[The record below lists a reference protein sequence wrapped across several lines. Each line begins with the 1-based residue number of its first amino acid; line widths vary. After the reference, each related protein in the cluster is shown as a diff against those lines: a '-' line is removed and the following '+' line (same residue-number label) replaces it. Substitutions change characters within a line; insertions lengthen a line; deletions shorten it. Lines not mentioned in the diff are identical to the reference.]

1 MDLRPI
7 IHSLFNQSEY
17 PCFDAARVRQLC
29 ASLAS
34 QGGNSMARKVGQI
47 IARGDRRWLIRVYL
61 GRDHETKKRNYHNR
75 TIHGSMREA
84 QAYLTRKM
92 RERDLGRDLEGA
104 KITLNEYLDRWLK
117 TAVGPRVRPK
127 TFQDY
132 QGMLHRYV
140 RPILGERIL
149 AALRPLDLQ
158 AMYQHMTERGL
169 SARTIR
175 YAHVLMK
182 GAMQQAVRW
191 RLLLENPA
199 DGLKVPQQVRNE
211 MRSLTV
217 EQARVLLKA
226 AEGTKYGPV
235 LAVALTTGMRPSEYL
250 GLKWQDI
257 DWARQTVS
265 VVRSIRRLN
274 GKWCFSDTKRLRSRR
289 PIKLQNWIV
298 SLLHDLHT
306 KVSAQDLYPEARDLI
321 FRTPSGQ
328 PISADYLAKH
338 FRSILDI
345 AGVPR
350 MRLYDLRHSAAT
362 IALAAGVSPKVVS
375 EQLGHASTAFTLD
388 TYAHVL
394 PHMQDEAAAR
404 VEAMLFRQTA

>member
-1 MDLRPI
+1 
-7 IHSLFNQSEY
+7 
-17 PCFDAARVRQLC
+17 
-29 ASLAS
+29 
-34 QGGNSMARKVGQI
+34 MARKVGQI

-84 QAYLTRKM
+84 QAYLTRKL
-92 RERDLGRDLEGA
+92 RERDLGGDLEGA

-140 RPILGERIL
+140 RPVLGERIL

-211 MRSLTV
+211 MRSLTI
-217 EQARVLLKA
+217 EQARALLKA
-226 AEGTKYGPV
+226 AGGTKYGPV

-289 PIKLQNWIV
+289 PIKLQSWIV
-298 SLLHDLHT
+298 SLLHDLCT
-306 KVSAQDLYPEARDLI
+306 KVSAQDSYPEARDLI

-338 FRSILDI
+338 FRSMLDL

-350 MRLYDLRHSAAT
+350 IRLYDLRHSAAT

-404 VEAMLFRQTA
+404 VEAVLFGATA

>member
-1 MDLRPI
+1 
-7 IHSLFNQSEY
+7 
-17 PCFDAARVRQLC
+17 
-29 ASLAS
+29 
-34 QGGNSMARKVGQI
+34 MARKVGQI

-61 GRDHETKKRNYHNR
+61 GRDHQTKRRNYHNR

-84 QAYLTRKM
+84 QAYLTRKL

-104 KITLNEYLDRWLK
+104 RITLNEYLDRWLG

-132 QGMLHRYV
+132 QGILHRYV
-140 RPILGERIL
+140 RPVLGERVL

-175 YAHVLMK
+175 YAHVLIK
-182 GAMQQAVRW
+182 SAMQQAVRW

-217 EQARVLLKA
+217 EQARALLKA

-289 PIKLQNWIV
+289 PIKLQHWIV

-306 KVSAQDLYPEARDLI
+306 KVGAQDLYPEARDLI

-404 VEAMLFRQTA
+404 VEAMLFRQTE